1 MSIDTTIAARAV
13 KLCELLASWGH
24 RSVVVVVFVVVVVVG
39 GLPAL
44 VAEILRS

>member
-24 RSVVVVVFVVVVVVG
+24 RSVVVVVVVVVVVG